1 MWEDLLQFFFNLDFP
16 LFALWWLN
24 FQSSKFS
31 HDEDEVPPPGSFFP
45 SMKANQRSH
54 DEPNRMKNKKD
65 IRNSIKKKSVS
76 QRWRFFKSNFPFNLR
91 PIESSFVRRK
101 EISWQICDILR
112 ILQRIFDVPF
122 WNTLGWL
129 IYCRITPERSSI
141 PPEVKLRWRHVLHT
155 TPNFL
160 NKPTPTR
167 LQYQNDTQ
175 HPSLNIELR
184 AFQRSRETFHH
195 CFVLTTRISTLN
207 SISSLVVEAFSQPPK
222 SSHASL
228 VELSSAGMGKQHF

>member
-1 MWEDLLQFFFNLDFP
+1 MWEDLLQFFFYLDFP
-16 LFALWWLN
+16 LFALWWWLN

-31 HDEDEVPPPGSFFP
+31 HDEDEVPPPGSFFL

-65 IRNSIKKKSVS
+65 IRNSDKKKSVS

-101 EISWQICDILR
+101 EISWQICDILSVV
-112 ILQRIFDVPF
+112 QRIFDVPF

-175 HPSLNIELR
+175 QPSLNIELR
-184 AFQRSRETFHH
+184 AFQRARATFHH
-195 CFVLTTRISTLN
+195 CSFSPLEFPRWIR
-207 SISSLVVEAFSQPPK
+207 LVRWWWKLLQPPK

-228 VELSSAGMGKQHF
+228 VELSSAGMGEQHF